1 MFRVTRAEE
10 QAVRLTM
17 RLATEGCQKTLGE
30 LAVEENLPEPT
41 VAKLLG
47 MLRRG
52 GVVQAVR
59 GRHGG
64 YVLAGAPETISAG
77 AVIRS
82 VCGDEVFEFPC
93 HDANEPPDCSRSERL
108 RSAPGLASPGREGVR
123 GPGTDQH
130 RRPAAARGDRIAQPA
145 GAVAADGRMNPCSTS
160 GAART
165 AASP

>member
-17 RLATEGCQKTLGE
+17 RLAADGCQKTLGE
-30 LAVEENLPEPT
+30 LAVGENLPEPT

-93 HDANEPPDCSRSERL
+93 HDANEPPDCMRSQDCGLRPVWKHLGEKVAEVLEQTSIADLLRREATASRNLQEL
-108 RSAPGLASPGREGVR
+108 WPLTGE
-123 GPGTDQH
+123 
-130 RRPAAARGDRIAQPA
+130 
-145 GAVAADGRMNPCSTS
+145 
-160 GAART
+160 
-165 AASP
+165 

>member
-17 RLATEGCQKTLGE
+17 RLAADGGQKTLSE
-30 LAVEENLPEPT
+30 LALGENLPEPT

-52 GVVQAVR
+52 GVVEAVR

-64 YVLAGAPETISAG
+64 YTLAGTPETISAG

-82 VCGDEVFEFPC
+82 VCGDDMFEYQC
-93 HDANEPPDCSRSERL
+93 NDIGDLDCPRMSDCGLRPVWRHLADRVSEILEQTTIADLL
-108 RSAPGLASPGREGVR
+108 RRE
-123 GPGTDQH
+123 
-130 RRPAAARGDRIAQPA
+130 AAASRNLQELWPLTGE
-145 GAVAADGRMNPCSTS
+145 
-160 GAART
+160 
-165 AASP
+165 